1 MNVRLTLQLFSLEI
15 RKAFAYRL
23 DFWLSFL
30 VSTFA
35 QFTVAWF
42 LWKSIFT
49 YTGKTT
55 IGTYSFSSLM
65 FYYLLAPVIG
75 RTVYSGNFGDI
86 AMEIY
91 QGTLTRYLIYPVSFF
106 RYKLTVHCAN
116 ATILLS
122 QLLLIITVVVLFIP
136 SLAAAYHITPP
147 HIIQGIITTLTAA
160 VLYFIFT
167 SWLQLVAFWADQVW
181 SLTAIVRFII
191 SLLGGSMIPLAMFPP
206 ALQPV
211 LKILPF
217 SFFAHFPLQCFL
229 GNVPFSEWIQ
239 GMGLMAVWGV
249 LFSGIYAL
257 VWYRGNLSYTGVGI

>member
-1 MNVRLTLQLFSLEI
+1 MNLRLTLQLFTMEI
-15 RKAFAYRL
+15 RKAFAYRT
-23 DFWLSFL
+23 DFWLSFV

-49 YTGKTT
+49 YTGKGT

-65 FYYLLAPVIG
+65 FYYLLAPVIS
-75 RTVYSGNFGDI
+75 RTVFSGNFGDI
-86 AMEIY
+86 AGEIY

-116 ATILLS
+116 AAILLS
-122 QLLLIITVVVLFIP
+122 QLLLIIGVVVLFVP
-136 SLAAAYHITPP
+136 SFAAEYSISLP
-147 HIIQGIITTLTAA
+147 HIIQGVATTLAAA

-191 SLLGGSMIPLAMFPP
+191 SLLGGSLIPVAMFPETM
-206 ALQPV
+206 QPV
-211 LKILPF
+211 LKLLPF
-217 SFFAHFPLQCFL
+217 AFFAHFPLQCFL
-229 GNVPFSEWIQ
+229 GNVPLSQWIQ
-239 GMGLMAVWGV
+239 GMGIMTLWGV
-249 LFSGIYAL
+249 CFGTVYAF
-257 VWYRGNLSYTGVGI
+257 VWHRGNLSYTGVGI